1 MKNMTQPEF
10 HIRTNG
16 LYWRPEAKGYTSDVR
31 DAGRWSE
38 EEAHALI
45 DGLGPEKRVGIVL
58 AQPRE
63 LAR

>member
-1 MKNMTQPEF
+1 MTTPEF

-38 EEAHALI
+38 EEAHRLI
-45 DGLGPEKRVGIVL
+45 EGLGPEKHAGIVL
-58 AQPRE
+58 AQPRGV
-63 LAR
+63 AR